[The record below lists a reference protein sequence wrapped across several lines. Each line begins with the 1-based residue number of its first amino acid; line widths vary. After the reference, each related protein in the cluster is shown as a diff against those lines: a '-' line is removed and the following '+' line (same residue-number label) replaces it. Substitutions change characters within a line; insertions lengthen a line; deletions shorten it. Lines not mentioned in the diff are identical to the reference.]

1 MPHSRPPQSP
11 LFRLRPRLAAAL
23 AVLLTMLAAPFV
35 SQPAAVAGTPVSPIS
50 PPTSSERSGGSG
62 GPAAQALERLIGAP
76 RAAQVTLRTIDK
88 GTGRDRFEVYAERG
102 RLVVAGTT
110 PAVQLTGFGYYLR
123 HVAHADIA
131 INGSQ
136 TDLPHRLPLPAS
148 RLARDSSV
156 DHRFAL
162 NDTNQGYAG
171 PYLSWRE
178 WQRRID
184 VLALHGINEV
194 LVYEGQEAVY
204 QRTFTEFGY
213 TDEEMRA
220 WIPQPGHQ
228 AWWLL
233 QNMCCT
239 DGPVSQHLIDQRID
253 LGRKMADRL
262 RSLGMVP
269 VLPGYFGTVP
279 TDFKQH
285 NPAANTVPQGTWNKL
300 ERPHWLDPTDPIF
313 ERVAATFYRVQS
325 ELFGDSTMYKMD
337 LLHEG
342 GTAGKVDVA
351 RASQAVQ
358 RALNT
363 AHPDALWAILGWQN
377 NPLPATLQAIDRS
390 KMFIVDGISEESGI
404 TDRDKDFFGTGYAF
418 GTIWNFGG
426 HVNLGARLTVWNE
439 KFHAWRERQGTAMNG
454 IALMPEAIDNNPAAL
469 AFFTD
474 LPWQD
479 GRADMAHWFDDYATA
494 RYGRDDPHAKAAWRI
509 LLDTVYSWPAT
520 ADTRHVTGLYDDQPG
535 LANTGYPL
543 QYDIAAFDRAL
554 DELLQVD
561 RRLRGS
567 GAYRYDLVD
576 VARQVLANHSRLR
589 LPEIRAA
596 YRAKDLD
603 RFERLTGRWL
613 DGMRLMDRLLGTDEN
628 FLLGTWQ
635 QEARRQAATP
645 AEAATLDYNL
655 KSLVTLWAAGS
666 DLQDYARREMNGLVG
681 QYYAKRWQLF
691 FDSLKAA
698 LRSGAEYPEPIDWRA
713 VAEEWSRAGTRLAA
727 EPRGDA
733 YGLASEVA
741 AIPEGAV
748 SVAADRRGVKA
759 GESVRV
765 TAVFGNANTL
775 RPTGRVTLELDAPR
789 GYRVRATSPVRADR
803 VAPGGTFTATW
814 TVTVP
819 AAETAGTT
827 PRLNVTADWRSAAND
842 RRSDASDRQS
852 NADDRRSD
860 ADDAQ
865 SGGRGRQADGGERQS
880 GESRRDTASTSLL
893 VAGTVP
899 TSYRTMSNTQ
909 AEFATTGD
917 AVAIAAGGADLWR
930 ETNELAAAYRPDV
943 LADGQQLQSTVLVQD
958 GAAEYTRSG
967 LVVSDDLAT
976 PGATGY
982 ANIAVTPGHG
992 CLFSWDS
999 DGDGRLD
1006 SSAEAGG
1013 FTPPVRVR
1021 IGRSGD
1027 RLTGSCGTDGQNWT
1041 VVGSGVV
1048 PGAGVAA
1055 LDAGVFVSA
1064 ANRHTGGQAIA
1075 VLTEP
1080 VSAPSTA
1087 RDSSADTLRSLRKP
1101 VTALSSEPNRGPA
1114 HANDGN
1120 RANSPYFASQMNWD
1134 TTWWQVDLGEIDD
1147 VSRIN
1152 VRNYVSGGRF
1162 YEYRLEGSLDGTTWY
1177 TLGGRRGPRAATDA
1191 GDTMTTEARARYV
1204 RIVGTHN
1211 TANLSFHL
1219 TEVSVYGTPTP

>member
-11 LFRLRPRLAAAL
+11 VYRLRHRLAAAL
-23 AVLLTMLAAPFV
+23 AVLLTVLAAPFV
-35 SQPAAVAGTPVSPIS
+35 SQPAAVAATPAPPTS
-50 PPTSSERSGGSG
+50 PPATSSERPGGGGGSGSSG

-88 GTGRDRFEVYAERG
+88 GTGEDRFEVYAERG

-110 PAVQLTGFGYYLR
+110 PAVQLTGFGHYLR

-171 PYLSWRE
+171 PYLSWQE

-253 LGRKMADRL
+253 LGRRMADRL

-279 TDFKQH
+279 TDFKAH

-313 ERVAATFYRVQS
+313 ERVAATFYRVQT
-325 ELFGDSTMYKMD
+325 ELFGPSTMYKMD

-342 GTAGKVDVA
+342 GTPGKVDVA

-377 NPLPATLQAIDRS
+377 NPLPATLQAIDRG
-390 KMFIVDGISEESGI
+390 KMFIVDGISEESGV

-439 KFHAWRERQGTAMNG
+439 KFHAWREKQGTAMNG

-479 GRADMAHWFDDYATA
+479 GRADMPRWFDDYATA

-509 LLDTVYSWPAT
+509 LLDTVYSWPAA

-596 YRAKDLD
+596 YRARDLD
-603 RFERLTGRWL
+603 RFERLTGQWM

-628 FLLGTWQ
+628 FLLGAWQ
-635 QEARRQAATP
+635 KEARRQAATP

-698 LRSGAEYPEPIDWRA
+698 LRSGADYPEPIDWRA
-713 VAEEWSRAGTRLAA
+713 VAEDWSRAGTKLAA

-733 YGLASEVA
+733 YALAGEVA
-741 AIPEGAV
+741 ALPDGAV
-748 SVAADRRGVKA
+748 SVEADRRGVKA
-759 GESVRV
+759 GENVRV
-765 TAVFGNANTL
+765 TAAFSNTNTL
-775 RPTGRVTLELDAPR
+775 RPTGRVTLGLEVPR
-789 GYRVRATSPVRADR
+789 GYRVRATSPARTDR
-803 VAPGGTFTATW
+803 VAAGGTFTTTW

-819 AAETAGTT
+819 AAETPGTT
-827 PRLNVTADWRSAAND
+827 PKLNVTADWRSD
-842 RRSDASDRQS
+842 GSGR
-852 NADDRRSD
+852 
-860 ADDAQ
+860 Q
-865 SGGRGRQADGGERQS
+865 SGGT
-880 GESRRDTASTSLL
+880 RRDTASAGLL
-893 VAGTVP
+893 IAGIVP
-899 TSYRTMSNTQ
+899 SSYRTMSNTQ

-917 AVAIAAGGADLWR
+917 GVGIAAGGADLWR

-1041 VVGSGVV
+1041 VVGAAAV
-1048 PGAGVAA
+1048 PGAGAAA
-1055 LDAGVFVSA
+1055 LDVGVFVSA
-1064 ANRHTGGQAIA
+1064 ATRQTGRQAIS

-1080 VSAPSTA
+1080 VPAPSTA
-1087 RDSSADTLRSLRKP
+1087 RDSSGDTLRSLRKP
-1101 VTALSSEPNRGPA
+1101 VTALSSEPSRGPA
-1114 HANDGN
+1114 YANDGN

-1134 TTWWQVDLGEIDD
+1134 TTWWQVDLGETDD
-1147 VSRIN
+1147 ISRVN
-1152 VRNYVSGGRF
+1152 VRNYVSGGRH

-1191 GDTMTTEARARYV
+1191 GDTMTTEASARYV
-1204 RIVGTHN
+1204 RVVGTHN

>member
-1 MPHSRPPQSP
+1 MPRAPQSP
-11 LFRLRPRLAAAL
+11 ALRLRPCLAAL

-35 SQPAAVAGTPVSPIS
+35 AQPVAAAGTPSQPA
-50 PPTSSERSGGSG
+50 PTRLD
-62 GPAAQALERLIGAP
+62 GPAAQALERLIGAA
-76 RAAQVTLRTIDK
+76 RARQVTLRAIDK
-88 GTGRDRFEVYAERG
+88 GAGRDRFEVYAERG

-123 HVAHADIA
+123 RVAHADIA

-136 TDLPHRLPLPAS
+136 TDLPQRLPLPAAP
-148 RLARDSSV
+148 LAEDSSV

-171 PYLSWRE
+171 PYLSWQE

-204 QRTFTEFGY
+204 QRTFMEFGY
-213 TDEEMRA
+213 TDEQMRA

-239 DGPVSQHLIDQRID
+239 DGPISQQLIDQRAE

-285 NPAANTVPQGTWNKL
+285 NPEANTVPQGTWNKL
-300 ERPHWLDPTDPIF
+300 ERPHWLDPTGPIF
-313 ERVAATFYRVQS
+313 ERVAAAFYRVQT
-325 ELFGDSTMYKMD
+325 ELFGPSTMYKMD

-342 GTAGKVDVA
+342 GTPGTVNVA
-351 RASQAVQ
+351 QASQAVQ

-363 AHPDALWAILGWQN
+363 AHPDAIWTILGWQS

-390 KMFIVDGISEESGI
+390 KMFIVDGISEESGT
-404 TDRDKDFFGTGYAF
+404 TDRDKDFLGTGYAF

-439 KFHAWRERQGTAMNG
+439 KFHAWRDKAGTAMNG

-479 GRADMAHWFDDYATA
+479 GRADMDQWFDDYATA
-494 RYGRDDPHAKAAWRI
+494 RYGGGDPHAKAAWRI

-543 QYDIAAFDRAL
+543 QYDIAAFDKAL

-561 RRLRGS
+561 RRLRGN

-603 RFERLTGRWL
+603 RFERLTGQWM
-613 DGMRLMDRLLGTDEN
+613 DEIRLMDRLLGTDEH

-635 QEARRQAATP
+635 KESRRQAATP

-655 KSLVTLWAAGS
+655 KSLVTLWSADS

-698 LRSGAEYPEPIDWRA
+698 LRSGADYPEPIDWRA
-713 VAEEWSRAGTRLAA
+713 VAQDWAKAGTKLAS

-733 YGLASEVA
+733 YTEAAEVA
-741 AIPEGAV
+741 GLPDGAV
-748 SVAADRRGVKA
+748 SVEIDRKGVKP
-759 GESVRV
+759 GETVQV
-765 TAVFGNANTL
+765 TAVFTNDNTL
-775 RPTGRVTLELDAPR
+775 RPTGRVTLRLDAPR
-789 GYRVRATSPVRADR
+789 GYRVRATSPDRADR
-803 VAPGGTFTATW
+803 IAPGDRLTVTW

-819 AAETAGTT
+819 ASEAPGTT
-827 PRLNVTADWRSAAND
+827 PELKVTSADA
-842 RRSDASDRQS
+842 
-852 NADDRRSD
+852 
-860 ADDAQ
+860 
-865 SGGRGRQADGGERQS
+865 G
-880 GESRRDTASTSLL
+880 RRDTASAQLL
-893 VAGTVP
+893 IAGAVP
-899 TSYRTMSNTQ
+899 SSYRTTSNTQ
-909 AEFATTGD
+909 AEFAATGD
-917 AVAIAAGGADLWR
+917 GIAIAAGGADLWR
-930 ETNELAAAYRPDV
+930 ETNELATAYRTHA
-943 LADGQQLQSTVLVQD
+943 LADGQQVESTVLRQD
-958 GAAEYTRSG
+958 GASDYTRSG
-967 LVVSDDLAT
+967 LVVSGDLGTSGSA
-976 PGATGY
+976 GY
-982 ANIAVTPGHG
+982 ANIALTPGHG
-992 CLFSWDS
+992 CVFSWDS
-999 DGDGRLD
+999 DGNGQLD
-1006 SSAEAGG
+1006 ANAEVGG
-1013 FTPPVRVR
+1013 FAPPVHVR

-1027 RLTGSCGTDGQNWT
+1027 RLTASCSSDGANWAVIGSAA
-1041 VVGSGVV
+1041 V
-1048 PGAGVAA
+1048 PGADTA
-1055 LDAGVFVSA
+1055 LDAGLFVSA
-1064 ANRHTGGQAIA
+1064 ANRHTGRQAIA

-1080 VSAPSTA
+1080 APAPSTA
-1087 RDSSADTLRSLRKP
+1087 RDGSGDTLQSLRKP
-1101 VTALSSEPNRGPA
+1101 VTALSSEPNRGPGY
-1114 HANDGN
+1114 ANDGN
-1120 RANSPYFASQMNWD
+1120 RANSPYFASQMTWD
-1134 TTWWQVDLGEIDD
+1134 TTWWSVDLGAIDD
-1147 VSRIN
+1147 ISRVN
-1152 VRNYVSGGRF
+1152 VRNYVGGGRY
-1162 YEYRLEGSLDGTTWY
+1162 YEYRLEGSLDGVTWY

-1204 RIVGTHN
+1204 RVVGTHN

-1219 TEVSVYGTPTP
+1219 TEVSVYGTPAR